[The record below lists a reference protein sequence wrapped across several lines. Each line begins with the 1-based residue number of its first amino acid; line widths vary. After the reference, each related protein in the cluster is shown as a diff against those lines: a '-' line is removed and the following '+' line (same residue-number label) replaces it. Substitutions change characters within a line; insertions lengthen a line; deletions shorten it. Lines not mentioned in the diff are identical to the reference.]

1 MASKKRPKGT
11 AASKRKAAKRKTAKR
26 KPPRRAAKKG
36 TAKRATAKRASA
48 KKATAKNAAAKRATG
63 RKSRRKSAAKFVA
76 RRGRAVAKAVKTKA
90 QQGLEVAKE
99 GLDRLKATTTNLVE
113 EVKERIA
120 GVEGERVPPPP
131 PPPDEPF
138 AYDTR

>member
-1 MASKKRPKGT
+1 MARQ
-11 AASKRKAAKRKTAKR
+11 
-26 KPPRRAAKKG
+26 
-36 TAKRATAKRASA
+36 
-48 KKATAKNAAAKRATG
+48 
-63 RKSRRKSAAKFVA
+63 
-76 RRGRAVAKAVKTKA
+76 GRAVAKAVKTKA